1 MTEPAGG
8 DRVDRRWVLGG
19 AAGAALVGLAACSRP
34 APAAPTPDVPP
45 SGPRIDVRSVGAVG
59 DGQTDDTKAFATA
72 FEQAGEQRAVYAPTG
87 VYKLT
92 GLPDIKRYTTFTG
105 DGPDKTLLVHQSAGP
120 LFNLV
125 GTNRASFRSFG
136 VHVVHPSGMAA
147 RLRGAFMC
155 GFDDVV
161 LRGDHQGG
169 NYPQFADQVG
179 VELIENSGA
188 NTFTNCFFTNFGTG
202 LRTACIQ
209 NYVARCRFLTNRVG
223 VLGVRNHANAG
234 LSIVDSEFTS
244 DTHPQTTDAHLLIE
258 GIANVWWLTN
268 LWFEGCDTAV
278 RVGDAN
284 GGPAQFGLV
293 NCKLAA
299 RRVVLDLR
307 RCGQAYLA
315 SVALDPDAGSSPAP
329 LAIDPAG
336 CPTGTAEELIVDQ
349 RRPVDPA
356 VFPPGWTVQGGGL
369 RAGGDFLGPLRL
381 RGRAGQP
388 LADHRDAAGGQVG
401 GVLADG
407 SLISDN
413 PTAGLVLR
421 GANGRY
427 YRLVVDTAGQL
438 TPLDLGTDRPS

>member
-1 MTEPAGG
+1 MNEPSRP

-19 AAGAALVGLAACSRP
+19 AAGAALVGLAACSR
-34 APAAPTPDVPP
+34 TPVPP
-45 SGPRIDVRSVGAVG
+45 QLPEVMPGGPRIDVRTVGAVG
-59 DGQTDDTKAFATA
+59 DGQADDTKAFATA
-72 FEQAGEQRAVYAPTG
+72 LEQAGEERAVYIPTG
-87 VYKLT
+87 TYRLT
-92 GLPDIKRYTTFTG
+92 GLPDITRYTTILG
-105 DGPDKTLLVHQSAGP
+105 DGPDKSLLIHQGEGP
-120 LFNLV
+120 LFNLA

-136 VHVVHPSGMAA
+136 VHLVHPSGMGM

-155 GFDDVV
+155 GFDDVI
-161 LRGDHQGG
+161 LRGDHQGA
-169 NYPQFADQVG
+169 NFPQYAGQVG

-188 NTFTNCFFTNFGTG
+188 NTFTNCFFTNLGVG

-209 NYVARCRFLTNRVG
+209 NYVAGCRFLTNRVG
-223 VLGVRNHANAG
+223 VLGVRNGANAG

-244 DTHPQTTDAHLLIE
+244 DTHPETTDAHLLVE

-329 LAIDPAG
+329 LAIDPRG

-349 RRPVDPA
+349 RRPVEA
-356 VFPPGWTVQGGGL
+356 TAFPPGWTVQGGGQ
-369 RAGGDFLGPLRL
+369 RSGGEFLGPLQL
-381 RGRAGQP
+381 RGRPGQP
-388 LADHRDAAGGQVG
+388 LADHRDAAGTRVG

-407 SLISDN
+407 SLISDS
-413 PTAGLVLR
+413 PTAGVVLR

-427 YRLVVDTAGQL
+427 YRLVVNAEGQL
-438 TPLDLGTDRPS
+438 APLDLGTDRPS